1 MAGETLLVRT
11 GDAMGVSLS
20 VIKLADR
27 RTGATAEPQEHCYQR
42 ALEAALYNTTF
53 DQQTTGAVYRLL
65 HRAGVGQHTLPLKK
79 ASVAAGLITQAQY
92 NWLYSQL
99 GKVRSF
105 SLIPLHAIRVALGV
119 FGRTDRSEAV
129 VNALGLQL
137 PPGWEEGDGSASES
151 DGFNSVDS
159 DDEGGGE
166 GGADGD
172 SVASTEAADVAD
184 FSDSDGGDTASVAPT
199 EPVGG
204 GDAAAGQEAA
214 GDIPVQPAKR
224 QHVSG
229 ISSSIDTELEAFAAF
244 RMAPL
249 QKARKGA
256 AVTAATCESDK
267 GRVLTFMSWVTT
279 VYKLQHAITLNLF
292 ASANVAAA
300 AERYINEMV
309 QGHGRKWSHAANVAA
324 SLLATAR
331 FVQARGSAPDKG
343 AVHQLE
349 ALHRQCKQQARQ
361 QSKFD
366 VAETPAEYLDWDDV
380 QRARVAAEE
389 ALAAA
394 ETDAEILKRT
404 RDVLI
409 IRLLADQPPD
419 RVGVVRSLKLGGCLK
434 RKLDGYQLDLSE
446 PGAHKTAAVFGATKT
461 DISASI
467 TPWLDDYIELA
478 AIPDGGFLFHKR
490 GDFSKVASVTTW
502 TRIVQATFE
511 RHSGVKFCPKDARS
525 SFITFLRS
533 GDHGDDAVQAAA
545 VAMRH
550 SSKTQASAAYDKG
563 SSDRAVRAAMAAAM
577 EYSNKF
583 TVGSTSGSKP

>member
-1 MAGETLLVRT
+1 
-11 GDAMGVSLS
+11 MGVSLS

-27 RTGATAEPQEHCYQR
+27 RTGATAEPQEYCYQR
-42 ALEAALYNTTF
+42 ALEVALYNTTF

-79 ASVAAGLITQAQY
+79 ASVAAGLITQAEY
-92 NWLYSQL
+92 NWLYSHL

-105 SLIPLHAIRVALGV
+105 SLIPLHALRAALGV

-129 VNALGLQL
+129 VNALGMQL
-137 PPGWEEGDGSASES
+137 PSEWGEDDGSDAES
-151 DGFNSVDS
+151 DGFQDVDS

-166 GGADGD
+166 GGDGD
-172 SVASTEAADVAD
+172 SVAPTEAADLGEIED
-184 FSDSDGGDTASVAPT
+184 SDSGDAASVAPT

-204 GDAAAGQEAA
+204 GDVAAGQEAA
-214 GDIPVQPAKR
+214 GDIPVQAAKR

-279 VYKLQHAITLNLF
+279 VYKLQHVITLNLF

-324 SLLATAR
+324 SLLAAAR
-331 FVQARGSAPDKG
+331 FVQARGGAPDKG
-343 AVHQLE
+343 AGGQLE
-349 ALHRQCKQQARQ
+349 ALHRQCLQQARQ
-361 QSKFD
+361 QGKFSI
-366 VAETPAEYLDWDDV
+366 AETPAEYLDWDDV

-394 ETDAEILKRT
+394 ETEAETLKRT

-419 RVGVVRSLKLGGCLK
+419 RVGVVRSLMLGGSLK

-461 DISASI
+461 DINASI
-467 TPWLDDYIELA
+467 TPWLDDYIQLA

-490 GDFSKVASVTTW
+490 GDFSTVVSVTTW

-533 GDHGDDAVQAAA
+533 GEHDDEAVKAAA

-563 SSDRAVRAAMAAAM
+563 SSDRRVRAAMKVAMDYSGKFSAA
-577 EYSNKF
+577 S
-583 TVGSTSGSKP
+583 SSR

>member
-1 MAGETLLVRT
+1 MAAQGLLVRT
-11 GDAMGVSLS
+11 GVAKGVSLS
-20 VIKLADR
+20 VIQLADR
-27 RTGATAEPQEHCYQR
+27 RAGAGTEPQEYCYQR

-65 HRAGVGQHTLPLKK
+65 HRSGVGHHTLPLKK
-79 ASVAAGLITQAQY
+79 ASVASGFITQAEY
-92 NWLYSQL
+92 NWLYSHL
-99 GKVRSF
+99 GNVRSF
-105 SLIPLHAIRVALGV
+105 SLIPLHAVRTALGV

-129 VNALGLQL
+129 VRALGMQR
-137 PPGWEEGDGSASES
+137 PSEWGEADGSGSES
-151 DGFNSVDS
+151 DGFQEVGS
-159 DDEGGGE
+159 DDDGGEGGGE
-166 GGADGD
+166 GD
-172 SVASTEAADVAD
+172 SVASTEAADVAE
-184 FSDSDGGDTASVAPT
+184 FSESDSGDAASVAPT

-204 GDAAAGQEAA
+204 GGVAGQATTD
-214 GDIPVQPAKR
+214 DIPVQAAKR
-224 QHVSG
+224 QHVVG
-229 ISSSIDTELEAFAAF
+229 ISPSIDTELEAFVAF

-279 VYKLQHAITLNLF
+279 VYTLQNTITLNLF

-324 SLLATAR
+324 SLLAAAR
-331 FVQARGSAPDKG
+331 FVQARGSAPSDRG
-343 AVHQLE
+343 AVAQLE
-349 ALHRQCKQQARQ
+349 ALHRQCLQQARQ
-361 QSKFD
+361 QGKFS
-366 VAETPAEYLDWDDV
+366 VAETPDAYLEWDDV

-394 ETDAEILKRT
+394 KTDAEVLKRT

-409 IRLLADQPPD
+409 LRLLADQPPD
-419 RVGVVRSLKLGGCLK
+419 RVGVVRTLKLGGSLK

-446 PGAHKTAAVFGATKT
+446 PGAHKTAAVFGATRT
-461 DISASI
+461 DINASI

-478 AIPDGGFLFHKR
+478 TIQDGGYLFHKR
-490 GDFSKVASVTTW
+490 GECLNAVSIESW
-502 TRIVQATFE
+502 TRLVKSMFE
-511 RHSGVKFCPKDARS
+511 RHGGVKMCPKDARS

-533 GDHGDDAVQAAA
+533 GEHGDDAVQAAA

-563 SSDRAVRAAMAAAM
+563 SSDRRVRAAMAAAM
-577 EYSNKF
+577 EYSSKF
-583 TVGSTSGSKP
+583 TAASSSKP